1 MQDVSSAKNLT
12 QACSNM
18 NTRKFIKVISVN
30 AALAGISLLT
40 IPFIVFKA
48 KYGEFSLSAS
58 DVKRIAGGA
67 TLSRI
72 DNQLGFKDAIKS
84 FKDQQVYCNQPH
96 PIIGWIDICKRDS
109 FWGFSKI
116 TQKQKP
122 KSTYRLLLLGGSVG
136 NYIEQNNL
144 LSNAIRAEFK
154 KRGNARTVE
163 IFNAALPG
171 FKQPQQVGILNAL
184 LSSGWEFSS
193 AVNIAGNNEIAFPM
207 NHLYNEGYNSLLPYA
222 HPERS
227 LLASKMLYKPTDEC
241 SHKSIWDWHPLSQY
255 IKIRCYREKLKGLKT
270 GINFQPYLEMM
281 QYKQDLPENKEDA
294 LSRAIRTWQASGR
307 SLHAIALANNMDYLE
322 VIQPSQYLT
331 GSKVFTKEE
340 KSSTLSDPSMEVVG
354 HAFSRLD
361 ISGFRLNQKNILDAR
376 FIFIDIK
383 APTYIDNCCHLN
395 NSGNTILAHAIAK
408 KLVDNALGTKNP

>member
-1 MQDVSSAKNLT
+1 
-12 QACSNM
+12 M
-18 NTRKFIKVISVN
+18 NISKFIKVVSVN
-30 AALAGISLLT
+30 AALAGISFLT
-40 IPFIVFKA
+40 IPFVVFKV

-72 DNQLGFKDAIKS
+72 DDQVGFKDAVRS
-84 FKDQQVYCNQPH
+84 YEDRQVYCNQPH
-96 PIIGWIDICKRDS
+96 PIIGWINICKRDG

-122 KSTYRLLLLGGSVG
+122 TATYRLLLLGGSVG
-136 NYIEQNNL
+136 NYIEQDDI
-144 LSNAIRAEFK
+144 LSNAIRAEFR
-154 KRGNARTVE
+154 KRGEARPVE
-163 IFNAALPG
+163 IFNASVPG

-184 LSSGWEFSS
+184 ISSGWEFSA

-255 IKIRCYREKLKGLKT
+255 SRIKCYREKLRGLKL

-281 QYKQDLPENKEDA
+281 QYKQDLPENKKDA
-294 LSRAIRTWQASGR
+294 LTRAIRTWQVSGK
-307 SLHAIALANNMDYLE
+307 SLYAIAIANNMDYLE
-322 VIQPSQYLT
+322 VIQPSQYLAN
-331 GSKVFTKEE
+331 SKTFTKEE
-340 KSSTLSDPSMEVVG
+340 KNSVLSDPTMEVVG
-354 HAFSRLD
+354 QAFSGLD
-361 ISGFRLNQKNILDAR
+361 VSGFGLHSKNLLDAR
-376 FIFIDIK
+376 YIFIGTK
-383 APTYIDNCCHLN
+383 VPTYIDNCCHLN
-395 NSGNTILAHAIAK
+395 KFGNTILASSIAK
-408 KLVDNALGTKNP
+408 KLVDNALGDAIP